1 MTDLIRRGLLQGAG
15 ALALGAVIPAARS
28 STTLQIRAVDRL
40 TLHVLVD
47 AATFGFAQPVRRP
60 DLIVERVP
68 PRPLDESQPRYTAAA
83 EFGLS
88 LLAES
93 SIGTETR
100 RVMIDFGYT
109 PEVLR
114 NNLALQHVRLS
125 SMDALVL
132 SHGHFDHFGGMGALL
147 DAGADLKPGLP
158 LWVGGEEI
166 FCARQTLLAG
176 SAQSFGRV
184 PREQLAAAGIRV
196 MLAPEPAI
204 VADHAFTTGEID
216 LRSFERT
223 INPTIM
229 LPGEGCRRELLSA
242 DKRALT
248 RVPDDLR
255 HELATCYVVKDRGLV
270 VQSSCS
276 HRGILNAVRRA
287 REVSGVER
295 VHAVVGGFHLVW
307 PRTDEEAVRTV
318 DALVEINPDY
328 VIPMHCSGEVF
339 IAEAVRRMPQ
349 KVIRPY
355 VGSRFIFGQVS

>member
-1 MTDLIRRGLLQGAG
+1 MRRRRLLQGAG
-15 ALALGAVIPAARS
+15 TAVF
-28 STTLQIRAVDRL
+28 STLLPEAWASAPLQVRPVERL

-47 AATFGFAQPVRRP
+47 AATFGFAQPIRRA
-60 DLIVERVP
+60 DLIVERAP
-68 PRPLDESQPRYTAAA
+68 PRPLNEAEPRHTLGA

-93 SIGTETR
+93 VIGTETR

-114 NNLALQHVRLS
+114 NNLALQRISLS
-125 SMDALVL
+125 SVDAFVL
-132 SHGHFDHFGGMGALL
+132 SHGHFDHFGGVTALL
-147 DAGADLKPGLP
+147 DVGADLKPGVP

-166 FCARQTLLAG
+166 FCARETLLAG

-184 PREQLAAAGIRV
+184 PREQLAAAGIMVRI
-196 MLAPEPAI
+196 APQPVT
-204 VADHAFTTGEID
+204 VADHAFTSGEIA

-229 LPGEGCRRELLSA
+229 RPGDGCRRDLLPEE
-242 DKRALT
+242 KRSLT
-248 RVPDDLR
+248 KVPDDLS
-255 HELATCYVVKDRGLV
+255 HELATCYVVKNRGLV

-307 PRTDEEAVRTV
+307 PRTEEEAVKTV
-318 DALVEINPDY
+318 DALLDIDPDY

-339 IAEAVRRMPQ
+339 IAEALRRMPQ
-349 KVIRPY
+349 KVVRPY

>member
-1 MTDLIRRGLLQGAG
+1 MPDEKRRWLIKCAG
-15 ALALGAVIPAARS
+15 AAALGAAARPGWS
-28 STTLQIRAVDRL
+28 AASLRVPEIDRL

-47 AATFGFAQPVRRP
+47 AATFGFAVPERRA
-60 DLIVERVP
+60 DLVVERAP
-68 PRPLDESQPRYTAAA
+68 PRPAGEQQPRHTLGA

-93 SIGTETR
+93 IVGQQTR

-109 PEVLR
+109 PEVLL
-114 NNLALQHVRLS
+114 NNLALQRIDLS
-125 SMDALVL
+125 NVDAMVL
-132 SHGHFDHFGGMGALL
+132 SHGHFDHFGGITALL
-147 DAGADLKPGLP
+147 GEGVRLKTGVP

-166 FCARQTLLAG
+166 FCARETLLAG

-184 PREQLAAAGIRV
+184 PREQLTAAGIRI
-196 MLAPEPAI
+196 MIATEPAI
-204 VADHAFTTGEID
+204 VAEHAFTTGEIP

-229 LPGEGCRRELLSA
+229 KPGEGCRRELLSE

-248 RVPDDLR
+248 KVPDDLR

-276 HRGILNAVRRA
+276 HRGILNAVQRA
-287 REVSGVER
+287 REVTGVDH
-295 VHAVVGGFHLVW
+295 VHAVIGGFHLVW
-307 PRTDEEAVRTV
+307 PRTDEDAVRTV
-318 DALVEINPDY
+318 DALQGIDPDY
-328 VIPMHCSGEVF
+328 IIPMHCSGEAF
-339 IAEAVRRMPQ
+339 IAEALRRMPR

-355 VGSRFIFGQVS
+355 VGSRFVFGQVS